1 MQDILD
7 RFIRYAKINTRSDE
21 NVTDHTPSTENQW
34 DLARLLE
41 KELKDLGMQ
50 DVLLNEKCFLTATLP
65 ANTDKKLPVIGF
77 LAHMDTSPDF
87 AAEGVSP
94 QIIKNYDG
102 GDIPLKGKAGMLL
115 SPKKFPALLK
125 YKGETLVT
133 TDGTTLLGADDKAGV
148 AAIMNALETMIADP
162 DFKHGTVKV
171 GFTPDEETSY
181 GIDHFD
187 VQRFAADFAY
197 TVDGGELGEMEYE
210 NFNAG
215 RAYVNV
221 NGKSVHPGDA
231 KNVMVNAMLVFFEF
245 NSLLPVEQRPEYT
258 AGREGFYHLWKT
270 SEGTVEHIEGIYLL
284 RDHDAAKYDRQK
296 QMILDCA
303 EFMNKKYGAGT
314 VEIRIQELYRNMRE
328 QLEPVIHIVETA
340 QQAMRDLGIMPITN
354 PIRGGTDG
362 ARLSF
367 KGLPTPNLFNGGH
380 NFHGPYEFLVVDTMR
395 KASQVILKIIE
406 LYTNK

>member
-1 MQDILD
+1 MQEILD
-7 RFIRYAKINTRSDE
+7 RFIRYIKINTRSDE
-21 NVTDHTPSTENQW
+21 SITDRTPSTETQW
-34 DLARLLE
+34 DLARMLE

-50 DVLLNEKCFLTATLP
+50 DVLLNEKCFLTAALP

-87 AAEGVSP
+87 AADGVKP
-94 QIIKNYDG
+94 QVIENYG
-102 GDIPLKGKAGMLL
+102 GSDIPLKGKPGMMLT
-115 SPKKFPALLK
+115 PKEFPALLK

-133 TDGTTLLGADDKAGV
+133 TDGTTLLGADDKAGI
-148 AAIMNALETMIADP
+148 AAIMNALEYMIANP
-162 DFKHGTVKV
+162 GFKHGTIKV

-187 VQRFAADFAY
+187 VKRFAADFAY

-215 RAYVNV
+215 RAIVTV
-221 NGKSVHPGDA
+221 HGKSVHTGDA

-258 AGREGFYHLWKT
+258 AGREGFYHLWKV
-270 SEGTVEHIEGIYLL
+270 SEGSVEQIEGTYLL
-284 RDHDAAKYDRQK
+284 RDHDAAKYGREK

-340 QQAMRDLGIMPITN
+340 QQAMRELGITPITN

-367 KGLPTPNLFNGGH
+367 KGLPTPNIFNGGH

>member
-1 MQDILD
+1 
-7 RFIRYAKINTRSDE
+7 
-21 NVTDHTPSTENQW
+21 
-34 DLARLLE
+34 
-41 KELKDLGMQ
+41 
-50 DVLLNEKCFLTATLP
+50 
-65 ANTDKKLPVIGF
+65 
-77 LAHMDTSPDF
+77 
-87 AAEGVSP
+87 
-94 QIIKNYDG
+94 
-102 GDIPLKGKAGMLL
+102 
-115 SPKKFPALLK
+115 
-125 YKGETLVT
+125 
-133 TDGTTLLGADDKAGV
+133 
-148 AAIMNALETMIADP
+148 MIANP
-162 DFKHGTVKV
+162 EFKHGTVKV

-187 VQRFAADFAY
+187 VKRFAADFAY

-215 RAYVNV
+215 RAFVNV

-258 AGREGFYHLWKT
+258 AGREGFYHLWKM
-270 SEGTVEHIEGIYLL
+270 SAGSVEHVEGIYLL

-340 QQAMRDLGIMPITN
+340 QQAMRDLGITPITN

>member
-1 MQDILD
+1 MQDILE

-21 NVTDHTPSTENQW
+21 SVTDRTPSTENQW

-41 KELKDLGMQ
+41 KELKNLGMQ
-50 DVLLNEKCFLTATLP
+50 DVLLNEKCFLTAELP

-87 AAEGVSP
+87 SADSVNP
-94 QIIKNYDG
+94 QIIENYDG
-102 GDIPLKGKAGMLL
+102 GDIPLKGKPGMLL

-133 TDGTTLLGADDKAGV
+133 SDGTTLLGADDKAGI
-148 AAIMNALETMIADP
+148 AAIMNALEYMIANP

-171 GFTPDEETSY
+171 AFTPDEETSY
-181 GIDHFD
+181 GIGHFD

-197 TVDGGELGEMEYE
+197 TVDGGELGEMEFE

-215 RAYVNV
+215 RAFVIV
-221 NGKSVHPGDA
+221 NGKSVHPGYA

-258 AGREGFYHLWKT
+258 AGREGFYHLWKM
-270 SEGTVEHIEGIYLL
+270 SEGSVEHVEGIYLL

-303 EFMNKKYGAGT
+303 DFMNRKYGAGT
-314 VEIRIQELYRNMRE
+314 VEIRIEELYRNMRE

-380 NFHGPYEFLVVDTMR
+380 NFHGPYEFLVVSSMR

-406 LYTNK
+406 LYAKK

>member
-21 NVTDHTPSTENQW
+21 NITDRTPSTENQW

-77 LAHMDTSPDF
+77 MAHMDTSPDF
-87 AAEGVSP
+87 AAEGIKP
-94 QIIKNYDG
+94 QIIEKYDG

-115 SPKKFPALLK
+115 SPKEFPALLK

-133 TDGTTLLGADDKAGV
+133 TNGTTLLGADDKAGV
-148 AAIMNALETMIADP
+148 AAIMSAFEYMLANPE
-162 DFKHGTVKV
+162 FKHGVVKV
-171 GFTPDEETSY
+171 AFTPGEETSY
-181 GIDHFD
+181 GIEHFD
-187 VQRFAADFAY
+187 VKSFAADFAY

-215 RAYVNV
+215 RAFVTV
-221 NGKSVHPGDA
+221 HGKSVHPGDA

-258 AGREGFYHLWKT
+258 EGREGFYHLWKM
-270 SEGTVEHIEGIYLL
+270 SEGTVEHVEGTYQL
-284 RDHDAAKYDRQK
+284 RDHDAAKYERQK
-296 QMILDCA
+296 QTILDCA

-314 VEIRIQELYRNMRE
+314 VEIRIQELYHNMRE

-340 QQAMRDLGIMPITN
+340 RQAMRELGIQPITN

-380 NFHGPYEFLVVDTMR
+380 NFHGPYEFLVVGTMR

>member
-34 DLARLLE
+34 DLARMLE

-94 QIIKNYDG
+94 QIIENYDG

-148 AAIMNALETMIADP
+148 AAIMNALEYMKANP
-162 DFKHGTVKV
+162 
-171 GFTPDEETSY
+171 GFQARDGQS
-181 GIDHFD
+181 
-187 VQRFAADFAY
+187 RFY
-197 TVDGGELGEMEYE
+197 
-210 NFNAG
+210 
-215 RAYVNV
+215 
-221 NGKSVHPGDA
+221 
-231 KNVMVNAMLVFFEF
+231 
-245 NSLLPVEQRPEYT
+245 
-258 AGREGFYHLWKT
+258 
-270 SEGTVEHIEGIYLL
+270 
-284 RDHDAAKYDRQK
+284 
-296 QMILDCA
+296 
-303 EFMNKKYGAGT
+303 
-314 VEIRIQELYRNMRE
+314 
-328 QLEPVIHIVETA
+328 
-340 QQAMRDLGIMPITN
+340 
-354 PIRGGTDG
+354 
-362 ARLSF
+362 AR
-367 KGLPTPNLFNGGH
+367 
-380 NFHGPYEFLVVDTMR
+380 
-395 KASQVILKIIE
+395 
-406 LYTNK
+406 

>member
-1 MQDILD
+1 MQEILD
-7 RFIRYAKINTRSDE
+7 RFIRYIKINTRSDE
-21 NVTDHTPSTENQW
+21 NITDHTPSTETQW

-41 KELKDLGMQ
+41 NELKDLGLQ
-50 DVLLNEKCFLTATLP
+50 DVLLNEKCFLTATLS

-87 AAEGVSP
+87 AADGVKP
-94 QIIKNYDG
+94 QIIENYDG
-102 GDIPLKGKAGMLL
+102 SDIPLKGKPGMMLT
-115 SPKKFPALLK
+115 PKEFPALLK

-133 TDGTTLLGADDKAGV
+133 TDGTTLLGADDKAGI
-148 AAIMNALETMIADP
+148 AAIMNALEYMIANP
-162 DFKHGTVKV
+162 GFKHGTIKV

-187 VQRFAADFAY
+187 VKRFAADFAY

-215 RAYVNV
+215 RAIVTV
-221 NGKSVHPGDA
+221 HGKSVHTGDA

-258 AGREGFYHLWKT
+258 AGREGFYHLWKV
-270 SEGTVEHIEGIYLL
+270 SEGSVEQIEGTYLL
-284 RDHDAAKYDRQK
+284 RDHDAAKYARQK

-340 QQAMRDLGIMPITN
+340 QQAMRELGITPITN

-367 KGLPTPNLFNGGH
+367 KGLPTPNIFNGGH

>member
-7 RFIRYAKINTRSDE
+7 RFIRYVKINTRSDE
-21 NVTDHTPSTENQW
+21 KVTDRTPSTENQW
-34 DLARLLE
+34 ELARLLE
-41 KELKDLGMQ
+41 KELENLGMQ

-65 ANTDKKLPVIGF
+65 ANTDRKLPVIGF

-87 AAEGVSP
+87 SADHVSP
-94 QIIKNYDG
+94 QIIENYDG
-102 GDIPLKGKAGMLL
+102 GDIALKGKPGLLL
-115 SPKKFPALLK
+115 SPKEFPALLK

-133 TDGTTLLGADDKAGV
+133 TDGTTLLGADDKAGI
-148 AAIMNALETMIADP
+148 AAIMHALETMIANP
-162 DFKHGTVKV
+162 DFRHGTVKV
-171 GFTPDEETSY
+171 AFTPDEETSY
-181 GIDHFD
+181 GIGHFD
-187 VQRFAADFAY
+187 VERFAADFAY

-215 RAYVNV
+215 RAFVNV

-258 AGREGFYHLWKT
+258 AGREGFYHLWQM
-270 SEGTVEHIEGIYLL
+270 SAGSVEHVEGIYLL
-284 RDHDAAKYDRQK
+284 RDHDAAKYDRKK
-296 QMILDCA
+296 QMIQDCA
-303 EFMNKKYGAGT
+303 EFMNRKYGAGT
-314 VEIRIQELYRNMRE
+314 VEIRIEELYRNMRE

-340 QQAMRDLGIMPITN
+340 QQAMRDLGITPITN

-367 KGLPTPNLFNGGH
+367 KGLPTPNIFNGGH

-406 LYTNK
+406 LYADK

>member
-7 RFIRYAKINTRSDE
+7 RFLRYVKINTRSDE
-21 NVTDHTPSTENQW
+21 NVTDRTPTTENQW
-34 DLARLLE
+34 ELARLLE
-41 KELKDLGMQ
+41 DELKKLGMQ
-50 DVLLNEKCFLTATLP
+50 DVRLNEKCFLTATLP
-65 ANTDKKLPVIGF
+65 ANTDKKLPVIAF
-77 LAHMDTSPDF
+77 MAHMDTSPDF
-87 AAEGVSP
+87 IAEGLKP
-94 QIIKNYDG
+94 QIIENYDG
-102 GDIPLKGKAGMLL
+102 GDIPLKGKAGMALT
-115 SPKKFPALLK
+115 PKEFPALLK

-133 TDGTTLLGADDKAGV
+133 TDGTTLLGADDKAGI
-148 AAIMNALETMIADP
+148 AAIMDALENMLSNP
-162 DFKHGTVKV
+162 EFKHGVIKV
-171 GFTPDEETSY
+171 AFTPDEETSY
-181 GIDHFD
+181 GIDQFD
-187 VQRFAADFAY
+187 VESFGADFAY
-197 TVDGGELGEMEYE
+197 TVDGGQLGEMEYE

-215 RAYVNV
+215 RAFVNV

-245 NSLLPVEQRPEYT
+245 NSLLPVEQRPEFT
-258 AGREGFYHLWKT
+258 EGREGFYHLWKM
-270 SEGTVEHIEGIYLL
+270 SEGTVEHVEGIYLL
-284 RDHDAAKYDRQK
+284 RDHDAHKYDRQK

-314 VEIRIQELYRNMRE
+314 VEIRFQELYRNMRE

-340 QQAMRDLGIMPITN
+340 QQAMRELGITPITN

-380 NFHGPYEFLVVDTMR
+380 NFHGPYEFLVVDSMK

-406 LYTNK
+406 LYTRK